1 MSHGVM
7 AHESWVM
14 GHGPDLRHGS
24 LMAHGSWPHG
34 LMACRTVS
42 HSGQEHFGHCVLL
55 AVRDTVHH
63 RLLVMVLPTT
73 VRVDAAGKR
82 TEGSNSLKTTSEAVN
97 HEVVPVAVNES
108 AGA

>member
-1 MSHGVM
+1 MSHG
-7 AHESWVM
+7 SWA
-14 GHGPDLRHGS
+14 GPAPRVT
-24 LMAHGSWPHG
+24 HGSW
-34 LMACRTVS
+34 LMASWRVTLCHTQGTS
-42 HSGQEHFGHCVLL
+42 IADFWSLGVLL
-55 AVRDTVHH
+55 EVRDTVHH
-63 RLLVMVLPTT
+63 RLLVMVLLTT